1 MTEWPPYVSKEELN
15 RLIEDR
21 KNDLPIPQPELTPG
35 GPIEDAV
42 KREKYENQQEWVHSR
57 EERIQYSLDRFDQAQ
72 DRAKNDFERSR

>member
-1 MTEWPPYVSKEELN
+1 MAEWPPFVSKEELN

-21 KNDLPIPQPELTPG
+21 KNDLPAPQPELTPG
-35 GPIEDAV
+35 GSVEDAV
-42 KREKYENQQEWVHSR
+42 KREQYEKRQDWAHDR